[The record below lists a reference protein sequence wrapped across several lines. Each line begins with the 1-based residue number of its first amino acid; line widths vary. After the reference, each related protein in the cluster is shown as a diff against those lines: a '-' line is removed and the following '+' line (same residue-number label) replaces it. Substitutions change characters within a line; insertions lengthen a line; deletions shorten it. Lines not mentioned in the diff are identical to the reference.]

1 METIHDELKEL
12 RELFNNITPEKE
24 EEYKTRFLSIQER
37 YTSPE
42 DAEAIGDFIL
52 DNFKYMNQEI
62 EELNRMITIQE
73 QLAKDK
79 EIIPIAYI
87 ARTYFGK
94 STAWLQQRLYGYKV
108 RGKVYKLSDKDLS
121 IFNNA
126 LQDISKRIGSLVITQ
141 WWFFK
146 DTYPRKLCRLRGF
159 LI

>member
-1 METIHDELKEL
+1 MKTIHDELNEL
-12 RELFNNITPEKE
+12 RELFINITPEKE
-24 EEYKTRFLSIQER
+24 AEYQQRFLSIQER

-52 DNFKYMNQEI
+52 GNLKVMNQEI
-62 EELNRMITIQE
+62 EDIDRMLTIQE

-79 EIIPIAYI
+79 EIIPISYI

-108 RGKVYKLSDKDLS
+108 RGKVYKLSEKDLCT
-121 IFNNA
+121 FNNA

-141 WWFFK
+141 
-146 DTYPRKLCRLRGF
+146 
-159 LI
+159 

>member
-1 METIHDELKEL
+1 MKTIHDELKEL
-12 RELFNNITPEKE
+12 RELFNNMTPEKE
-24 EEYKTRFLSIQER
+24 EEYKARFLSIQER
-37 YTSPE
+37 YTSPD
-42 DAEAIGDFIL
+42 DAEAIGDFIM

-62 EELNRMITIQE
+62 EELDRMITIQE

-108 RGKVYKLSDKDLS
+108 RGNVYKLSEKDLN

-141 WWFFK
+141 
-146 DTYPRKLCRLRGF
+146 
-159 LI
+159 

>member
-1 METIHDELKEL
+1 MKTIYDELKEL
-12 RELFNNITPEKE
+12 QDLFKNMTPEKE
-24 EEYKTRFLSIQER
+24 EEYKARFLSIQER
-37 YTSPE
+37 YTTPE

-52 DNFKYMNQEI
+52 GNFKYMNQEI
-62 EELNRMITIQE
+62 EELDRMITIQE

-108 RGKVYKLSDKDLS
+108 RGKVYKLSDKDLN

-141 WWFFK
+141 
-146 DTYPRKLCRLRGF
+146 
-159 LI
+159 

>member
-94 STAWLQQRLYGYKV
+94 STAWLQQRLYG
-108 RGKVYKLSDKDLS
+108 
-121 IFNNA
+121 
-126 LQDISKRIGSLVITQ
+126 
-141 WWFFK
+141 
-146 DTYPRKLCRLRGF
+146 
-159 LI
+159 

>member
-1 METIHDELKEL
+1 MKTIHDELKEL

-24 EEYKTRFLSIQER
+24 EEYKARFLSIQER

-42 DAEAIGDFIL
+42 DAEAIGDFIM

-62 EELNRMITIQE
+62 EELDRMITIQE

-108 RGKVYKLSDKDLS
+108 RGKVYKLSEKDLN

-141 WWFFK
+141 
-146 DTYPRKLCRLRGF
+146 
-159 LI
+159 